1 MSRTKIDVLFNPA
14 SSGGRTGRQR
24 TRILAVLRRYLG
36 RSYSFHLTGGPLE
49 ATSLAREAI
58 LAGSELIVAVGG
70 DGTIQ
75 EAVNGF
81 FAGGR
86 PLNPDCRLGIINAGT
101 GHGFAQSLG
110 FPSDLE
116 GQGAQ
121 IADGVIRPVDVGR
134 VFFSGG
140 NGSPAERYFVNE
152 CQAGIGGEVV
162 KMVHAGNKK
171 LGGTLAFGLATLAA
185 AWTYPNRTMTVS
197 VDGTPPITEKF
208 IAVVCANGNSMAG
221 GMHLAPEAK
230 VDDGLL
236 DILFMHAQTRSE
248 RLRNFPKIY
257 SGNHLGSPKFSCF
270 RGRRVS
276 LTSTENVAIEADGEL
291 LGCLPC
297 RIEVLPSALHVLA
310 RPAEK
315 G

>member
-1 MSRTKIDVLFNPA
+1 MSRTKIDVLLNPA
-14 SSGGRTGRQR
+14 SSGGRTGQKRSQ
-24 TRILAVLRRYLG
+24 ILAVLDRYLG
-36 RSYSFHLTGGPLE
+36 RSYSLHLTRRSLE

-58 LAGSELIVAVGG
+58 LAGSELVITVGG

-86 PLNPDCRLGIINAGT
+86 PLNPDCRLGVINAGT
-101 GHGFAQSLG
+101 GHGFVQSLG
-110 FPSDLE
+110 FPSDIE
-116 GQGAQ
+116 GQCAQ
-121 IADGVIRPVDVGR
+121 IADGATRSVDIGR
-134 VFFSGG
+134 AVFSDG

-162 KMVHAGNKK
+162 KRVHAGNKK

-197 VDGTPPITEKF
+197 VDGAPPITGKF

-230 VDDGLL
+230 VEDGLL
-236 DILFMHAQTRSE
+236 DILFMHEQTRSE

-257 SGNHLGSPKFSCF
+257 SGSHLGSPKFNCS
-270 RGRRVS
+270 RGRSVS
-276 LTSTENVAIEADGEL
+276 LTSEENVALEADGEL
-291 LGCLPC
+291 LGRLPC
-297 RIEVLPSALHVLA
+297 RIEVLPSVLQVRA
-310 RPAEK
+310 RPPEK

>member
-1 MSRTKIDVLFNPA
+1 MSRTKIDVLLNPA
-14 SSGGRTGRQR
+14 SSGGRTGQKRSQ
-24 TRILAVLRRYLG
+24 ILAVLERYLG
-36 RSYSFHLTGGPLE
+36 RSYSLHLTRRPLE

-58 LAGSELIVAVGG
+58 LAGSELVITIGG

-86 PLNPDCRLGIINAGT
+86 PLNPDCRLGVINAGT
-101 GHGFAQSLG
+101 GHGFAQSMG
-110 FPSDLE
+110 FPSDIE
-116 GQGAQ
+116 GQCAQ
-121 IADGVIRPVDVGR
+121 IADGATRPVDIGR
-134 VFFSGG
+134 VVFSDG

-162 KMVHAGNKK
+162 KKVHAGNKK

-185 AWTYPNRTMTVS
+185 AWAYPNRTMTVS
-197 VDGTPPITEKF
+197 VDGAPPITGKF

-230 VDDGLL
+230 IEDGLL
-236 DILFMHAQTRSE
+236 DILFMHEQTRSE

-257 SGNHLGSPKFSCF
+257 SGSHLGSPKFSCS
-270 RGRRVS
+270 RGRSIS
-276 LTSTENVAIEADGEL
+276 LTSEENVALEADGEL
-291 LGCLPC
+291 LGRLPC
-297 RIEVLPSALHVLA
+297 RIEILPSALQVRA
-310 RPAEK
+310 RPPEK

>member
-1 MSRTKIDVLFNPA
+1 MSRIKIDVLFNPA

-24 TRILAVLRRYLG
+24 AFIQAVLGRYLG
-36 RSYSFHLTGGPLE
+36 RNYSFHLTRRPLE

-86 PLNPDCRLGIINAGT
+86 PLNPACRLGIINAGT

-110 FPSDLE
+110 FPADIES
-116 GQGAQ
+116 QCAQ
-121 IADGVIRPVDVGR
+121 IAAGTTRPVDIGR
-134 VFFSGG
+134 VFYAGR
-140 NGSPAERYFVNE
+140 NGSSDERYFVNE
-152 CQAGIGGEVV
+152 CQAGIGSEVV
-162 KMVHAGNKK
+162 KKVHAGNKK

-185 AWTYPNRTMTVS
+185 AWTSPNRKMTVS
-197 VDGTPPITEKF
+197 VDGAPPITGSF
-208 IAVVCANGNSMAG
+208 LAVVCANGNAMAG
-221 GMHLAPEAK
+221 GMHLAPGAK

-236 DILFMHAQTRSE
+236 DILFMHAQSRSE

-257 SGNHLGSPKFSCF
+257 SGSHLGSPKFTCF
-270 RGRRVS
+270 RGRFIS
-276 LTSTENVAIEADGEL
+276 LASEEEVALEADGEL
-291 LGCLPC
+291 LGKMPC
-297 RIEVLPSALHVLA
+297 RIEILPSAIQVRA
-310 RPAEK
+310 RRAEK

>member
-1 MSRTKIDVLFNPA
+1 MSRIKIDVLFNPA

-24 TRILAVLRRYLG
+24 AFILAVLDRYLG
-36 RSYSFHLTGGPLE
+36 RGYLLHLTRRPLE
-49 ATSLAREAI
+49 ATSLTREAI
-58 LAGSELIVAVGG
+58 RTGSELIVAVGG

-81 FAGGR
+81 FTGGR
-86 PLNPDCRLGIINAGT
+86 PLNPACRLGIINAGT

-110 FPSDLE
+110 FPSDLDS
-116 GQGAQ
+116 QCAQ
-121 IADGVIRPVDVGR
+121 IADGATRPVDIGR
-134 VFFSGG
+134 VFYAGR
-140 NGSPAERYFVNE
+140 NGSSDERYFVNE

-185 AWTYPNRTMTVS
+185 AWTYPNRTMSVS
-197 VDGTPPITEKF
+197 VDGDPPITGPF

-221 GMHLAPEAK
+221 GMHLAPGAK

-257 SGNHLGSPKFSCF
+257 SGTHLGSPKFSCF
-270 RGRRVS
+270 RGRSVS
-276 LTSTENVAIEADGEL
+276 LTSAENVAVEADGEL
-291 LGCLPC
+291 LGQMPC
-297 RIEVLPSALHVLA
+297 RIEILPSAIQLRA
-310 RPAEK
+310 RSPEK

>member
-1 MSRTKIDVLFNPA
+1 MSRTKIDVLLNPA
-14 SSGGRTGRQR
+14 SSGGRTGQKRSQ
-24 TRILAVLRRYLG
+24 ILAVLDRYLG
-36 RSYSFHLTGGPLE
+36 RSYSLHLTRRPLE

-58 LAGSELIVAVGG
+58 LAGSELVITVGG

-86 PLNPDCRLGIINAGT
+86 PLNPDCRLGVINAGT
-101 GHGFAQSLG
+101 GHGFVQSLG
-110 FPSDLE
+110 FPSDIE
-116 GQGAQ
+116 GQCAQ
-121 IADGVIRPVDVGR
+121 IADGATRPVDIGR
-134 VFFSGG
+134 AVFSNG
-140 NGSPAERYFVNE
+140 NSSPAERYFVNE

-162 KMVHAGNKK
+162 KKVHAGNKK

-197 VDGTPPITEKF
+197 VDGAPPITGKF

-230 VDDGLL
+230 VEDGLL
-236 DILFMHAQTRSE
+236 DILFMHEQTRSE

-257 SGNHLGSPKFSCF
+257 SGSHLGSPKFNCS
-270 RGRRVS
+270 RGRSVS
-276 LTSTENVAIEADGEL
+276 LTSEENVALEADGEL
-291 LGCLPC
+291 LGRLPC
-297 RIEVLPSALHVLA
+297 RIEVLPSALQVRA
-310 RPAEK
+310 RPPEK

>member
-14 SSGGRTGRQR
+14 SSGGRTGRKKS
-24 TRILAVLRRYLG
+24 RILGVLDRYLG
-36 RSYSFHLTGGPLE
+36 LGYSFHVTERPRE

-58 LAGSELIVAVGG
+58 RTGCELIVVIGG

-81 FAGGR
+81 FADGR
-86 PLNPDCRLGIINAGT
+86 PLNPSCRLGIINAGT
-101 GHGFAQSLG
+101 GHGFAQSMG

-116 GQGAQ
+116 SQGAQ
-121 IADGVIRPVDVGR
+121 IADGATRLVDIGR
-134 VFFSGG
+134 VFYSGR
-140 NGSPAERYFVNE
+140 NGSSDERYFVNE

-162 KMVHAGNKK
+162 KKVHAGNKR

-185 AWTYPNRTMTVS
+185 AWTYPNRRMTVS
-197 VDGTPPITEKF
+197 VDGAPPITGSF
-208 IAVVCANGNSMAG
+208 LAVVCANGKAMAG
-221 GMHLAPEAK
+221 GMHLAPAAE
-230 VDDGLL
+230 VDDGFL
-236 DILFMHAQTRSE
+236 DILFMHAQTRFE

-257 SGNHLGSPKFSCF
+257 SGSHLGSPKFHCV
-270 RGRRVS
+270 RGRSVS
-276 LTSTENVAIEADGEL
+276 LMSTENVAIEADGEL

-297 RIEVLPSALHVLA
+297 RIEVLPSVLQVLA